1 VTVVV
6 STHLDDAAFSCYHAL
21 SPRTMVVTVLAGI
34 PTGTEPGWF
43 DLASGVTDSRA
54 RMRERHRED
63 AEALA
68 LSASAVVHLD
78 LLDSQYAE
86 LPGTAEIAARLAPL
100 VQPAERVLAPAGIRN
115 IDHAAVRDAVL
126 AVRGDAILYADLPYA
141 LHPDYGGFELPPELS
156 RPELSRHGEV
166 VEHLLD
172 ESTIAE
178 KLRAVARYRTQ
189 LDQLVSH
196 FGDFLNPAGLG
207 REVTWLPFG
216 HGTGLDSAQRTV
228 STGGEAT

>member
-1 VTVVV
+1 M
-6 STHLDDAAFSCYHAL
+6 STHLDDAVFSCYHSL
-21 SPRTMVVTVLAGI
+21 SPETTVVTVLAGI
-34 PTGTEPGWF
+34 PTAAEPGWF
-43 DLASGVTDSRA
+43 DLASGVTDSQA

-86 LPGTAEIAARLAPL
+86 LPRTAEIATRLAPL
-100 VQPAERVLAPAGIRN
+100 VRPAERVLAPAGIRN
-115 IDHAAVRDAVL
+115 VDHAAVRDAVL
-126 AVRGDAILYADLPYA
+126 AVRSDAILYADLPYA
-141 LHPDYGGFELPPELS
+141 LHPAYGGFELPPELGT
-156 RPELSRHGEV
+156 HGEI

-178 KLRAVARYRTQ
+178 KLEAAARYRTQ

-207 REVTWLPFG
+207 REVTWLPLG
-216 HGTGLDSAQRTV
+216 KAQD
-228 STGGEAT
+228 